1 MEKKK
6 YLTPEMKLT
15 EFKNEE
21 VLTASGTDTEL
32 DPLDSGE

>member
-15 EFKNEE
+15 EFEKEE

-32 DPLDSGE
+32 DPMDSGE

>member
-15 EFKNEE
+15 EFEKEE
-21 VLTASGTDTEL
+21 VLTTSGTDTEL
-32 DPLDSGE
+32 DPMDSGE

>member
-6 YLTPEMKLT
+6 YLTPEMKMM

>member
-6 YLTPEMKLT
+6 YLTPEMKMM

-21 VLTASGTDTEL
+21 VLTISGTDTEI
-32 DPLDSGE
+32 DPFDSGE